1 MSSDADL
8 LQQSLKLVASRG
20 ADLVDA
26 FYQRLFAAAP
36 GVRRLFPADMSAQRD
51 KLLAAIIALVG
62 NYHQRDELVPG
73 LQDLGRR
80 HVRYG
85 AQPEH
90 YPVVGEV
97 LLATLRDTAGQAWTD
112 EHEQAWTRAYT
123 FAAEVMQQAA
133 AEAPAAQAT
142 P

>member
-1 MSSDADL
+1 MSDAEL
-8 LQQSLKLVASRG
+8 LQQSLKLVAPRG
-20 ADLVDA
+20 AELIDT
-26 FYQRLFAAAP
+26 FYQRLFEAAP
-36 GVRRLFPADMSAQRD
+36 GVRPLFPADMTAQRD
-51 KLLAAIIALVG
+51 KLLAAIIALIG

-85 AQPEH
+85 ARPEH

-112 EHEQAWTRAYT
+112 EYEQAWTRAYT

-133 AEAPAAQAT
+133 AEAPAVQTT